1 MSEVYISLPRP
12 LHSDGVVLVK
22 PPKSTSATVSVPSSD
37 QTSSTSSGPES
48 ARASTST
55 NSACANTAQS
65 STSTSTRNLFVM
77 RKPLVV
83 DALRWLRENNLYRDV
98 NIDES
103 VIESN
108 DCPVNNEPEGN
119 SSNEP
124 PQFECSVVRTDH
136 TLPNVEAID
145 FIRNGSYNN
154 QVHQLPRVS
163 GQPINLYDDNSAKE
177 MAIP

>member
-1 MSEVYISLPRP
+1 M
-12 LHSDGVVLVK
+12 
-22 PPKSTSATVSVPSSD
+22 
-37 QTSSTSSGPES
+37 
-48 ARASTST
+48 
-55 NSACANTAQS
+55 
-65 STSTSTRNLFVM
+65 
-77 RKPLVV
+77 VV
-83 DALRWLRENNLYRDV
+83 DALRWLKENNLYSDV

-154 QVHQLPRVS
+154 QVHQFPRVS
-163 GQPINLYDDNSAKE
+163 GQPINLYDDNSAEE
-177 MAIP
+177 MAFPCLFPSGVNGLHTPRDPPISFTDYIQSPLLNADNRWSSNIPYFTMVSKFT